1 LFCLRHIIC
10 EKPAFLHD
18 LFFLAFHLPELFI
31 GLYYIDLYRILFFFR
46 HSSTSFS
53 PFSKCTVRGS
63 KKRSF
68 FENLKLPI
76 NPSIFAWDFKK
87 IRQNVPLFQQLRK
100 KNFKFQKYYFNRV
113 FHNKTFKTQKCN
125 LKKKRLSKIDKI
137 CAQV

>member
-1 LFCLRHIIC
+1 MRVKENREKNRGQNEKYYFTSKRDTTYDAIWHIIC

-76 NPSIFAWDFKK
+76 NPSIFA
-87 IRQNVPLFQQLRK
+87 
-100 KNFKFQKYYFNRV
+100 
-113 FHNKTFKTQKCN
+113 
-125 LKKKRLSKIDKI
+125 
-137 CAQV
+137 